1 MAAESSRLA
10 DHVGSTRTCPDE
22 PASRPG
28 SSHLT
33 RGIAALRAG
42 DRRSAGRLL
51 ALAVRQDLR
60 SESAWFWLSAV
71 LKTVQGRAYCLRK
84 VLEINPENQR
94 ALHGLALLE
103 KQRHAP
109 VLVAQS
115 PARPAAP
122 PHSPRQRLV
131 AGLGSRLGIRTT
143 SLATSTASGV
153 TKYAL
158 VRMAVLSLTVVA
170 GVFLAI
176 VFINFGGFVDE
187 IYRDGIE
194 WALMGMSR
202 EMHDVPIEERTEL
215 LDQARWHME
224 EAVGLHTPFLWRC
237 VLWLKHGLTLD
248 WEDVPYIS
256 SYGDDSTT
264 VLEVILDRL
273 PNTLLLAGA
282 SNLLLFVVGVLV
294 ALTLSRRYGNVL
306 DRILITLS
314 PISSA
319 PNWVYGVILTII
331 FAAQL
336 HLLPLGGKY
345 DALPP
350 STQLGYIWVVLK
362 HMILPVSAI
371 FLSVFFQSVYAWRTY
386 FLLHSEEDY
395 VELAEAQGLPL
406 RMIERRYILRPA
418 LPYVLT
424 SFTLL
429 VIGFWQSAMALEVF
443 FDWPGIGALF
453 IESVWSISS
462 TTVISLVVIF
472 AYLLAISV
480 FVLDIVYALVDPRVK
495 TGNGQRNGAAASRRV
510 KRRFRLRLGRTKA
523 YFPGR
528 TWQTQPAT
536 ARVAPELRRATLAAR
551 ARRRFEDWKPA
562 LREIRRYPS
571 AIVGL
576 IIILILA
583 GISVYT
589 VLTIPYQEAIRLW
602 RPGDPTRYRNP
613 EYAQP
618 GWVNLFRKDDLPH
631 TIMQSSLGGTV
642 AKTTRPVSEEMTQIT
657 IPFVFDY
664 PYQGFPQDLGV
675 FLTAEF
681 EDKRPFVSMLWVTP
695 DGREIELES
704 FSMTSEHTYRA
715 SADTRLR
722 RQTVYGGEG
731 GQPMEKLFAVP
742 DTEST
747 VAVEGTYQLLVDT
760 FVFQEGDD
768 VDAELVLY
776 GQVHGLAGTD
786 HHRRDLT
793 IALLWGA
800 PIALAFGLLGAV
812 CTSLVTMVIAG
823 VGVWFGGWLDSLI
836 QRIGEVNLMLPALP
850 IAITVYL
857 VYAKSIW
864 VILGVMVLLSIFGS
878 ALKNYRAMFLQVKES
893 AYIEAARAY
902 GASNGRIIFR
912 YLLPRIA
919 PVLIPQLVIMIPGY
933 VFLEAT
939 LAFLGVSDIYLPT
952 WGKVINDA
960 LTHNVFQGHYYW
972 VLEPVALL
980 LLTGLAFAMVG
991 FALDSIFNP
1000 RLREM

>member
-1 MAAESSRLA
+1 M
-10 DHVGSTRTCPDE
+10 
-22 PASRPG
+22 
-28 SSHLT
+28 
-33 RGIAALRAG
+33 RGIAALKAG
-42 DRRSAGRLL
+42 DTRLSREL
-51 ALAVRQDLR
+51 LSQAVKQEPQ

-71 LKTVQGRAYCLRK
+71 LKTAQGRAFCLGK
-84 VLEINPENQR
+84 VLEIDPANQR
-94 ALHGLALLE
+94 ALHGLGLLE
-103 KQRHAP
+103 KQQRAP

-115 PARPAAP
+115 PPRLLAP
-122 PHSPRQRLV
+122 PESPGQRIATALAQRLRRQRT
-131 AGLGSRLGIRTT
+131 GLT
-143 SLATSTASGV
+143 ASTASRV
-153 TKYAL
+153 AKYAL
-158 VRMAVLSLTVVA
+158 VRMSILSLTVMV

-176 VFINFGGFVDE
+176 VFINFGGFIDE

-202 EMHDVPIEERTEL
+202 EMHDVPHEEKAQL
-215 LDQARWHME
+215 LDQARWQME
-224 EAVGLHTPFLWRC
+224 ENAGLHTPFLWRC
-237 VLWLKHGLTLD
+237 ALWLRHGLTLN
-248 WEDVPYIS
+248 WEDVHYITS
-256 SYGDDSTT
+256 WGEDSES
-264 VLEVILDRL
+264 VLDVILERL

-294 ALTLSRRYGNVL
+294 ALTLSRRYGNWL
-306 DRILITLS
+306 DRTLIALS

-350 STQLGYIWVVLK
+350 DTQFGYVWVVLK
-362 HMILPVSAI
+362 HMILPVAAI

-386 FLLHSEEDY
+386 FLIHAEEDY
-395 VELAEAQGLPL
+395 VELAVAQGLPP
-406 RMIERRYILRPA
+406 RMIERRYILRPT

-429 VIGFWQSAMALEVF
+429 VIGFWQNAMALEVF
-443 FDWPGIGALF
+443 FDWPGIGSLF
-453 IESVWSISS
+453 VESVWSLSS

-480 FVLDIVYALVDPRVK
+480 FVLDIAYALVDPRVK
-495 TGNGQRNGAAASRRV
+495 TGNGHKRAGTAARRV
-510 KRRFRLRLGRTKA
+510 KKRLNLRLRRSTIH
-523 YFPGR
+523 FPQPR
-528 TWQTQPAT
+528 WHTQLAVEPAT
-536 ARVAPELRRATLAAR
+536 SNPLKATLAERVRHRLEAL
-551 ARRRFEDWKPA
+551 KPA
-562 LREIRRYPS
+562 LCEIRRYPS

-576 IIILILA
+576 VIIMILA

-589 VLTIPYQEAIRLW
+589 VIAIPYQEAIRLW
-602 RPGDPTRYRNP
+602 RPGDTSRYQNP

-618 GWVNLFRKDDLPH
+618 EWTNLFRKHDLPR
-631 TIMQSSLGGTV
+631 TIVRSSLDGT
-642 AKTTRPVSEEMTQIT
+642 AGKTTTVVSEEMTQIT

-664 PYQGFPQDLGV
+664 PYQGFPQDLTI
-675 FLTAEF
+675 FLKAEF
-681 EDKRPFVSMLWVTP
+681 EEKRPFISMVLLTP
-695 DGREIELES
+695 DEREIELES

-722 RQTVYGGEG
+722 RKSVFGGEG
-731 GQPMEKLFAVP
+731 VQPMKKLLAAEYTASATAVQ
-742 DTEST
+742 
-747 VAVEGTYQLLVDT
+747 GTYQLRVDA

-768 VDAELVLY
+768 VEAEMVLY

-786 HHRRDLT
+786 HQRRDLM
-793 IALLWGA
+793 IAMLWGA
-800 PIALAFGLLGAV
+800 PIALAFGLVGAV
-812 CTSLVTMVIAG
+812 CTSLVTMLIAG
-823 VGVWFGGWLDSLI
+823 VGVWFGGWLDTLI
-836 QRIGEVNLMLPALP
+836 QRVGEVNLMLPALP

-857 VYAKSIW
+857 IYAKSIW
-864 VILGVMVLLSIFGS
+864 VILGVMVLLSIFGT

-902 GASNGRIIFR
+902 GASNRRIIFR

-939 LAFLGVSDIYLPT
+939 LAFLGVSDVYLPT

-960 LTHNVFQGHYYW
+960 LTHNIFQGHYYW